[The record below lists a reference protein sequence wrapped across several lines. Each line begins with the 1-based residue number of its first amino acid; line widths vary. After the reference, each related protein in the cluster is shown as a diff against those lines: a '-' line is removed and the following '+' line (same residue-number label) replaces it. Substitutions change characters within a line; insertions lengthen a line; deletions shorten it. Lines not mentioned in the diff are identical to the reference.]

1 MLVLAVLAPA
11 AHNGAVTSLVVP
23 LPARGD
29 VFLDARSP
37 EKGMRV
43 TWHHEVGLVVL
54 SLWRGDTCA
63 ATLRLSPDEVPRLI
77 SALTAG
83 LADAYPARA
92 GVRAC

>member
-1 MLVLAVLAPA
+1 MD
-11 AHNGAVTSLVVP
+11 SLVVP
-23 LPARGD
+23 LPSTGD

-63 ATLRLSPDEVPRLI
+63 ATLRLTPEEVPRLI
-77 SALTAG
+77 TALAAG
-83 LADAYPARA
+83 LADAYPGAAGERA
-92 GVRAC
+92 S